1 MNLVPGLSLRASPA
15 EEEMGMDDFQLGE
28 FAYDYVELTRHVADS
43 GSISDVP
50 PPAAGAPVASSQT
63 STERPTKEIV

>member
-15 EEEMGMDDFQLGE
+15 EEEMGMDDCQLGE

-43 GSISDVP
+43 GSISDI
-50 PPAAGAPVASSQT
+50 PAAAAVASSQT
-63 STERPTKEIV
+63 STERPKETV